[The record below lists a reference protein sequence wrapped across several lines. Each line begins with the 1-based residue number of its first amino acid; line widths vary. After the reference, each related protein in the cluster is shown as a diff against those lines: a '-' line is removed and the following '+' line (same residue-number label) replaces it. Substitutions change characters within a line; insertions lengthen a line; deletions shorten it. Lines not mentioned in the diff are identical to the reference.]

1 MVVELSGAVKDPKD
15 IRKDQEV
22 KEINGPRYFWK

>member
-22 KEINGPRYFWK
+22 KENEKINTNKL

>member
-22 KEINGPRYFWK
+22 KENNGQRYIWK